1 MKKLIVI
8 FVLLLAVAVLAAVAG
23 ILLAR
28 GSVGGSALGGPT
40 VLVWHVAGPVLEQS
54 VPAFPFSGAAEADS
68 LQELYPALRA
78 AREDRSVRGLAV
90 YIQEADFGLAKAQE
104 LRRQLMALRQAGKF
118 VECYLETAGEGGNGT
133 LPYYLAT
140 ACERIH
146 LAPLGDVNLLGLHL
160 ENRFLRGTLEKLKIQ
175 PEFNHVG
182 RYKSAVE
189 TWTRSELSPPA
200 EEAIAAVLDGYYT
213 QIVAAIAE
221 ARKKTPDEVRW
232 IIDGAPFGAEDAVRR
247 GLVDQISY
255 PDQFREHLKK
265 RAGGEPHLLLLQD
278 YSPAPQIAPRRIA
291 VVFALGLIIRG
302 TGGTAPWTGETY
314 VGSNDLSALLRDMG
328 DDESV
333 SAVVLRIDSP
343 GGSPLA
349 SDLILREVEKLKEKK
364 PVIVSM
370 SDAAASGGYYIAAKA
385 DRIVAEPATLT
396 GSIGVFGGKFVT
408 TGFERELLGVTHDTL
423 KRGANADIY
432 SSLQPY
438 TPEQS
443 MLVQRQMD
451 KIYSSFVGHVAAGRR
466 MSRLQVEGVASG
478 RVWTGAA
485 AKKIGLVDELGG
497 LDRAIELAREEAGIG
512 PGEKAAV
519 VFYPEPPTWLALL
532 FQEREPRL
540 PATLAEVVKGLET
553 TTPHLLQLPPEV
565 ARLTRPF

>member
-1 MKKLIVI
+1 MKKLILI
-8 FVLLLAVAVLAAVAG
+8 FVLLLVVAVLATAAG
-23 ILLAR
+23 ILL
-28 GSVGGSALGGPT
+28 GGGSGGGGALGGPT

-54 VPAFPFSGAAEADS
+54 VPAFPFSGETGADS

-78 AREDRSVRGLAV
+78 AREDAGVRGLAV
-90 YIQEADFGLAKAQE
+90 YIQEADFGLARAQE
-104 LRRQLMALRQAGKF
+104 LRRQLLALRRAGKF

-146 LAPLGDVNLLGLHL
+146 LAPLGDVNLLGLSL
-160 ENRFLRGTLEKLKIQ
+160 ENRFLLGTLEKLKIR
-175 PEFNHVG
+175 PEFNQVG

-189 TWTRSELSPPA
+189 TWTRTEFTPPA

-213 QIVAAIAE
+213 QIVTAIAE
-221 ARKKTPDEVRW
+221 ARRKTPDEVRW
-232 IIDGAPFGAEDAVRR
+232 IIDGAPFTAEDAVRR

-265 RAGGEPHLLLLQD
+265 RAGGEPSLLPVQE
-278 YSPAPQIAPRRIA
+278 YRPAPQIAARRVA
-291 VVFALGLIIRG
+291 VVFALGAIIRG
-302 TGGTAPWTGETY
+302 TGGTAPWSGETY
-314 VGSNDLSALLRDMG
+314 MGSNDMSALLRDMG
-328 DDESV
+328 DDDSV
-333 SAVVLRIDSP
+333 AAVVLRIDSP
-343 GGSPLA
+343 GGSALA

-370 SDAAASGGYYIAAKA
+370 SDAAASGGYYIAARA
-385 DRIVAEPATLT
+385 DKIVAEPATLT

-408 TGFERELLGVTHDTL
+408 SGFEREHLGVTHDAL

-451 KIYSSFVGHVAAGRR
+451 KVYSAFVGHVAAGRR

-497 LDRAIELAREEAGIG
+497 LDRAVELAREEAGLG
-512 PGEKAAV
+512 PGEKSAV
-519 VFYPEPPTWLALL
+519 VFYPEPPTWLSLL
-532 FQEREPRL
+532 FEEREPRL
-540 PATLAEVVKGLET
+540 PATLVDFVKSLET
-553 TTPHLLQLPPEV
+553 ATPHLLQLPPEV